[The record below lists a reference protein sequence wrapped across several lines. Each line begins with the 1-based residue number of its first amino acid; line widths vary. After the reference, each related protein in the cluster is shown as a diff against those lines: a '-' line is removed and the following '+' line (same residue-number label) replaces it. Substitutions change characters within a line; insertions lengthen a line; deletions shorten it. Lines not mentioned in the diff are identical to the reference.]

1 MRRIMCGFAA
11 LALLSVGVAA
21 AQAAGPGYYSRGY
34 YYPSQQSGAYN
45 YPAQGRAY
53 STVPRTSGVW
63 PYYPNYGN
71 NPVGAAYSQA
81 AGMRPG
87 QFFGTFG
94 LRPAD
99 ARARGAY

>member
-1 MRRIMCGFAA
+1 MRRIACGLAA
-11 LALLSVGVAA
+11 LALLSVGALE
-21 AQAAGPGYYSRGY
+21 AQAVGHGFYSRGY
-34 YYPSQQSGAYN
+34 YQSQPQHYAV
-45 YPAQGRAY
+45 PAQSY
-53 STVPRTSGVW
+53 SSAPRTGSVW

-71 NPVGAAYSQA
+71 NPVGAAYSPA

>member
-1 MRRIMCGFAA
+1 MRRWTLSLLTSGSLALSLFAA
-11 LALLSVGVAA
+11 SGMDAF
-21 AQAAGPGYYSRGY
+21 AAGNAPQRYYRTAPVRSY
-34 YYPSQQSGAYN
+34 SYYP
-45 YPAQGRAY
+45 
-53 STVPRTSGVW
+53 RTTNVW

-71 NPVGAAYSQA
+71 NSVGAAYSQA
-81 AGMRPG
+81 AGMRQG

>member
-1 MRRIMCGFAA
+1 MRRIGFGLMA
-11 LALLSVGVAA
+11 LALLSVGAA
-21 AQAAGPGYYSRGY
+21 PAQAAGGYYRNGY
-34 YYPSQQSGAYN
+34 YYRSQPANQAYQSA
-45 YPAQGRAY
+45 PARAY
-53 STVPRTSGVW
+53 STTPRSSGVW